1 MKISEEQDVILKVFA
16 TRFGASHVHCRFGV
30 ISKPSIGMLVTIK
43 HLMQMGNLPAG
54 REVDLSELVYET
66 MAEEARANQWQ
77 RVFPCIQ
84 DPLRY
89 LDKFEMQRTDTKHVC
104 QALIDWH
111 GNKSSS
117 VQSQG
122 AVQPS
127 GRAWR

>member
-1 MKISEEQDVILKVFA
+1 M
-16 TRFGASHVHCRFGV
+16 HCRSGV
-30 ISKPSIGMLVTIK
+30 TPKSSIAM
-43 HLMQMGNLPAG
+43 LMQVGNLPAG
-54 REVDLSELVYET
+54 REDELSELVYET
-66 MAEEARANQWQ
+66 IAEEARANQWQ

-104 QALIDWH
+104 QALKDWH

-117 VQSQG
+117 TQSQG
-122 AVQPS
+122 AVQPN